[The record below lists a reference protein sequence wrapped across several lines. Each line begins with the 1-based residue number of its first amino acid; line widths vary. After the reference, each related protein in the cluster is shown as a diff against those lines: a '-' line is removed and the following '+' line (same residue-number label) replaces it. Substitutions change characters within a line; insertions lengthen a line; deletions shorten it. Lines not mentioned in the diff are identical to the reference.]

1 MLLTD
6 ASQHIQH
13 RPKALTQMNIKL
25 QHVVSDV
32 TGETG
37 MAIMRAMLAG
47 ERDPVQLARLRNYRC
62 HHDEGTIARQ
72 GAPRPVA

>member
-1 MLLTD
+1 M
-6 ASQHIQH
+6 Q
-13 RPKALTQMNIKL
+13 KALTQMNITL

-47 ERDPVQLARLRNYRC
+47 ERDPQKLARLRNDHFAGDGRRR
-62 HHDEGTIARQ
+62 G
-72 GAPRPVA
+72 

>member
-1 MLLTD
+1 MLLTY

-13 RPKALTQMNIKL
+13 RQKALTQMNIKL

-47 ERDPVQLARLRNYRC
+47 ERDPVQLARLRNVSLPPRRGD
-62 HHDEGTIARQ
+62 HRQ